1 MRATLP
7 EGALSSEPTAVPL
20 YAGGRLL
27 VAFTGVAPGRAPAIV
42 VARLGPLGRVLL
54 RTTIATGGVLDD
66 AASAVTDARVAL
78 TWSVPRAAG
87 GVDAF
92 ATWWTP
98 EATFDPT
105 ELTLPGEAD
114 LPGGRIVVFDVVNAV
129 GVRGLVQA
137 GAGALTAA
145 SEGQT
150 DDSAPRPE
158 SFTSMTTPTPNVD
171 RRFSDPSAGPTAWA
185 DAERVLVDAELYWL
199 TTVRADGRPHVTPLI
214 GVFHDGAM
222 HFCTGRRE
230 QKHRNLDANPRVALT
245 TGANAWAV
253 GTDVV
258 VEGDGGPRHGSRRA
272 ARLGRR
278 LRRQVRRGLAL
289 RGRRRRVRVR
299 RGRRDASSAS
309 RPTKVLAFAK
319 DPHAQTTFRFGG
331 R

>member
-105 ELTLPGEAD
+105 QLASPARPTSPAAASWSSTSSTRSASAASCR
-114 LPGGRIVVFDVVNAV
+114 PGGRA
-129 GVRGLVQA
+129 
-137 GAGALTAA
+137 
-145 SEGQT
+145 
-150 DDSAPRPE
+150 
-158 SFTSMTTPTPNVD
+158 D
-171 RRFSDPSAGPTAWA
+171 RRVGGA
-185 DAERVLVDAELYWL
+185 DR
-199 TTVRADGRPHVTPLI
+199 
-214 GVFHDGAM
+214 
-222 HFCTGRRE
+222 
-230 QKHRNLDANPRVALT
+230 
-245 TGANAWAV
+245 
-253 GTDVV
+253 
-258 VEGDGGPRHGSRRA
+258 
-272 ARLGRR
+272 
-278 LRRQVRRGLAL
+278 
-289 RGRRRRVRVR
+289 
-299 RGRRDASSAS
+299 
-309 RPTKVLAFAK
+309 
-319 DPHAQTTFRFGG
+319 
-331 R
+331 